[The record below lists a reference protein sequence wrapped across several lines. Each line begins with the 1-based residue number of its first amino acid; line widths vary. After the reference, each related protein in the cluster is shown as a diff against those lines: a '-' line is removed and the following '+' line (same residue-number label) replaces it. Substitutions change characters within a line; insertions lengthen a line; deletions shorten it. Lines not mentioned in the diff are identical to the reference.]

1 MSSTRNS
8 TGTSSTSSRSSRGGR
23 GTPGDARSA
32 LRSSRGTPL
41 TDARR
46 GSRVVLAVTAA
57 VVAVLVGVTV
67 TAVVLATR
75 QQADLASTD
84 PDVVQQQPF
93 AGTPAEGQDE
103 TGGVVVGEEG
113 PVVVTLYEDFLC
125 PACRQLEETSGA
137 YLAELE
143 AGTDV
148 TVEYRP
154 IAILDRLSAGSEY
167 STRSAAAAMCVAEN
181 DGDATFRDYV
191 AALFAAQPAEGGPGP
206 DDAALAELA
215 TSVGAGEQATAC
227 VDQGTF
233 TGWVTRSTQQAQQ
246 LGVSG
251 TPTVWVDGEPSEART
266 PEQLAAAVVAAGS

>member
-1 MSSTRNS
+1 MSSKKPDPTNPR
-8 TGTSSTSSRSSRGGR
+8 
-23 GTPGDARSA
+23 TPGPRPGSAREQ
-32 LRSSRGTPL
+32 LRNARPVG
-41 TDARR
+41 DARR

-67 TAVVLATR
+67 TAVVLASR
-75 QQADLASTD
+75 QQAELASND
-84 PDVVQQQPF
+84 PEVVQLQEF

-113 PVVVTLYEDFLC
+113 PVLLTLYEDFLC

-143 AGTDV
+143 AGGDV

-154 IAILDRLSAGSEY
+154 IAILDRLSAGTEY

-181 DGDATFRDYV
+181 DGDDTFRDYV
-191 AALFAAQPAEGGPGP
+191 AALFAAQPGEGGPGP

-215 TSVGAGEQATAC
+215 GSVGAGEQTADC
-227 VDQGTF
+227 ITAGTF
-233 TGWVTRSTQQAQQ
+233 AGWVARSTQQAQE
-246 LGVSG
+246 LGVGG
-251 TPTVWVDGEPSEART
+251 TPTVWLDGEPTEART
-266 PEQLAAAVVAAGS
+266 PEQLAAAVAEAAGS